1 MVDLLAVKAR
11 LYFPK
16 AGGASNLG
24 IDQSDQ
30 LVPGFKAFAVL
41 VCIEFAHL
49 LVENRAWQAFQKIG
63 KSGICV
69 HVVVTELLS
78 RINGFYPS
86 NSVAA
91 IPPELSPKFIPDSSA
106 RRRGSIRGSA
116 HHWIPAYAGMTVS
129 READRW

>member
-1 MVDLLAVKAR
+1 
-11 LYFPK
+11 
-16 AGGASNLG
+16 
-24 IDQSDQ
+24 
-30 LVPGFKAFAVL
+30 
-41 VCIEFAHL
+41 
-49 LVENRAWQAFQKIG
+49 
-63 KSGICV
+63 
-69 HVVVTELLS
+69 LS

-129 READRW
+129 READRWWSIPHSAWECLSGRACEDVPVRTCLSGRSASGSLPLSPRHPRV